1 MSKKIITINILLM
14 LGIII
19 GDVFYILFGGLWLKG
34 LTSLLF
40 ALLGLI
46 NFIYTRKQGLGFSRF
61 GLLITLALFIC
72 FVADIVLNL
81 NFILGAI
88 IFAIGHLSYIFAY
101 SNLQKFVWKDLITS
115 VIIFVPAFLLIILC
129 KAFDFG
135 GKLMEMVCIIY
146 ALIISIMVGKCISNL
161 IKNRC
166 LLNILLVVGSALFM
180 FSDIMLLFSQFAN
193 VSAIM
198 GILCLATYY
207 PGQAILSHSLLFV
220 KNKNRTTE

>member
-19 GDVFYILFGGLWLKG
+19 GDIFYILFGGLLLKG
-34 LTSLLF
+34 ITSLLF

-88 IFAIGHLSYIFAY
+88 IFAIGHLFYIFAY
-101 SNLQKFVWKDLITS
+101 SNLQKFRLVDLVPS
-115 VIIFVPAFLLIILC
+115 VIIFVPALLLIVLC

-135 GKLMEMVCIIY
+135 GMLMEMVCIIY

-220 KNKNRTTE
+220 KNQNNTNK